1 MNQDLEEYHD
11 IIEELK
17 PMINE
22 PEFNQVLSQVAS
34 SVSKQKRFLLKMEL
48 MRLARPCIRL
58 IDLRGLVDGK
68 CRIYEHQG
76 KQHSLDDIAIETFER
91 QVRIFGEY
99 TIGVYE
105 AVTNTTNNFRVR
117 HKKEQQAAK
126 KKELRPTLAMS
137 KTENFQAP
145 LIKFG
150 NFAQRG
156 EERMN
161 FSVNIEM
168 FTEMRKSVQAT
179 TIDVS
184 VKGLK
189 VKASKEHLF
198 KPDDRLTIQFRG
210 LEKEYLLDKRQ
221 EIGRAHV

>member
-1 MNQDLEEYHD
+1 MSQDLEEYHD

-22 PEFNQVLSQVAS
+22 PEFNQVLNQVAS
-34 SVSKQKRFLLKMEL
+34 EISKQKRFLLKMEL

-68 CRIYEHQG
+68 CKLYKHQG
-76 KQHSLDDIAIETFER
+76 KEHSLDDVAIETFER

-105 AVTNTTNNFRVR
+105 AVTNTENNFRVM

-126 KKELRPTLAMS
+126 KKKSSPVVS
-137 KTENFQAP
+137 QPKTENFQAP

-150 NFAQRG
+150 TFAQRG
-156 EERMN
+156 EERM
-161 FSVNIEM
+161 
-168 FTEMRKSVQAT
+168 
-179 TIDVS
+179 
-184 VKGLK
+184 
-189 VKASKEHLF
+189 
-198 KPDDRLTIQFRG
+198 
-210 LEKEYLLDKRQ
+210 
-221 EIGRAHV
+221 

>member
-1 MNQDLEEYHD
+1 MSQDLEEYHD

-22 PEFNQVLSQVAS
+22 PEFNQVLNQVAS
-34 SVSKQKRFLLKMEL
+34 AISKQKRFLLKMEL

-68 CRIYEHQG
+68 CRLYEHQG
-76 KQHSLDDIAIETFER
+76 KEHSLDELAIETFER

-105 AVTNTTNNFRVR
+105 AVTNTENNFRVMY
-117 HKKEQQAAK
+117 KKEQG
-126 KKELRPTLAMS
+126 L
-137 KTENFQAP
+137 KTTQNKPEEVKPKVENFQAP

-150 NFAQRG
+150 TFAQRD

-161 FSVNIEM
+161 FSVNVEIFSEIN
-168 FTEMRKSVQAT
+168 KSIQ
-179 TIDVS
+179 DHHRCVS
-184 VKGLK
+184 KGAK
-189 VKASKEHLF
+189 S
-198 KPDDRLTIQFRG
+198 
-210 LEKEYLLDKRQ
+210 
-221 EIGRAHV
+221 